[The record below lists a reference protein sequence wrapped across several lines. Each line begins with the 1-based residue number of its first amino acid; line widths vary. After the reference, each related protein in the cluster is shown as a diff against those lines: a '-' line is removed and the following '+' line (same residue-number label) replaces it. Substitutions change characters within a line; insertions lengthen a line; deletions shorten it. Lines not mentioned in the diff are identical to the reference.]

1 MKIFYILSIVL
12 LFSCQEKSSKSKTK
26 LIPSPPS
33 EQTEPSEQSEPSENA
48 SENSE
53 SKEEDNSVSENTPEA
68 IETSCAGQS
77 GLLWENGQVD
87 LVDNNTQ
94 EVLKTI
100 DLIERNS
107 TNIVVDSFL
116 TKDGT
121 KLIVVLRNAVKVY
134 DLKTQEV
141 LREVPLKRASIPEA
155 ERAAYVTDNSKFLV
169 VGFGEKT
176 QIFDLENNT
185 LHEEFTHEK
194 QVVRVVIG
202 PKSKKVVT
210 ITFNKAILIDIENKK
225 VIGHLVSKND
235 RIIKVQFDQTG
246 EKLAV
251 LTDKLQIID
260 SKTMELVHSPAKPIT
275 GYDYLTL
282 DLKKSVNYE
291 LSTGFG
297 SRFEKSKIDIMIKDV
312 ESGETV
318 HQRGYESYNASTI
331 NVDHMIASSDGTK
344 LAIATSYRVND
355 PSSPTSSRIWVYDFN
370 LDKEVIFDGTLL
382 KKGLGFNSKGD
393 ILVATDSS
401 SVKFYDLAKEELIAE
416 KSFIYPRDDYSSQ
429 GYINPEAGV
438 AYAVVNSRRQSRGAD
453 RVYTYDINS
462 TRHMSHANFNFDPG
476 GLNRSTLKR
485 SKLKKVILCN
495 R

>member
-1 MKIFYILSIVL
+1 MKIFYILSVVL

-26 LIPSPPS
+26 LVPSPPS
-33 EQTEPSEQSEPSENA
+33 EQSEPNENA

-53 SKEEDNSVSENTPEA
+53 SNEEDNAVPGNTPEP
-68 IETSCAGQS
+68 IETSCAGKS

-87 LVDNNTQ
+87 LIDNSTQ

-100 DLIERNS
+100 DLIERGS

-134 DLKTQEV
+134 DLEMQEV
-141 LREVPLKRASIPEA
+141 LREVPLKRASIAEA
-155 ERAAYVTDNSKFLV
+155 KRAAYVTDNSKFLV

-185 LHEEFTHEK
+185 LYEEFTHEK
-194 QVVRVVIG
+194 QVIRVVMG
-202 PKSKKVVT
+202 PKSKKAVT
-210 ITFNKAILIDIENKK
+210 ITLKKAILIDIENKK
-225 VIGHLVSKND
+225 VIGHFVSKSD
-235 RIIKVQFDQTG
+235 SFIKVQFDQTG

-251 LTDKLQIID
+251 LTDKLEIID

-275 GYDYLTL
+275 GYEYLTS

-297 SRFEKSKIDIMIKDV
+297 SRFAKNKIDIMIKDV
-312 ESGETV
+312 ESGETI
-318 HQRGYESYNASTI
+318 HQRGYRSYNSSAI

-344 LAIATSYRVND
+344 LAIATSDDSFSD
-355 PSSPTSSRIWVYDFN
+355 PSSSETSRIWVYDFN
-370 LDKEVIFDGTLL
+370 LDKEVIFDGKLW
-382 KKGLGFNSKGD
+382 KKGLGFNSNGD
-393 ILVATDSS
+393 ILVATDST
-401 SVKFYDLAKEELIAE
+401 SVEFYDLAIEKLIAE
-416 KSFIYPRDDYSSQ
+416 RYFIYPRDDYSSQ

-438 AYAVVNSRRQSRGAD
+438 AYAVVYSRGPFRGAD

-462 TRHMSHANFNFDPG
+462 TRHMSHANFNFDPS

>member
-12 LFSCQEKSSKSKTK
+12 VFSCQEKSSKSKPK
-26 LIPSPPS
+26 LIPSP
-33 EQTEPSEQSEPSENA
+33 PSEQSEPSENA

-87 LVDNNTQ
+87 LIDNNTQ
-94 EVLKTI
+94 EVLKTL
-100 DLIERNS
+100 DLIERGS

-134 DLKTQEV
+134 DLETQEV
-141 LREVPLKRASIPEA
+141 LREVPLKRASIAEA
-155 ERAAYVTDNSKFLV
+155 KRAAYVTDNSKFLV

-185 LHEEFTHEK
+185 LYEEFTHEK
-194 QVVRVVIG
+194 QVIRVEMG
-202 PKSKKVVT
+202 PKSKKAVT
-210 ITFNKAILIDIENKK
+210 ITLKKAILIDMENKK
-225 VIGHLVSKND
+225 VIGHFVSKSD
-235 RIIKVQFDQTG
+235 SFIKVQFDQTG

-251 LTDKLQIID
+251 LTDKLEIFD
-260 SKTMELVHSPAKPIT
+260 SKTMELVQSPAKPIT
-275 GYDYLTL
+275 SYDYLTS
-282 DLKKSVNYE
+282 DLKKSVSYE
-291 LSTGFG
+291 LSKGLG
-297 SRFEKSKIDIMIKDV
+297 SRFSKNKLDIMIKDV

-318 HQRGYESYNASTI
+318 HKGGYRSYNTATI

-344 LAIATSYRVND
+344 LAIATSDNIGD
-355 PSSPTSSRIWVYDFN
+355 PTSPMPSRVWVYDFN
-370 LDKEVIFDGTLL
+370 LDREVIFDGTHL

-393 ILVATDSS
+393 ILVATDSA
-401 SVKFYDLAKEELIAE
+401 SVEFYDLAKEELIAE
-416 KSFIYPRDDYSSQ
+416 KAFIYPRDDYSSQ